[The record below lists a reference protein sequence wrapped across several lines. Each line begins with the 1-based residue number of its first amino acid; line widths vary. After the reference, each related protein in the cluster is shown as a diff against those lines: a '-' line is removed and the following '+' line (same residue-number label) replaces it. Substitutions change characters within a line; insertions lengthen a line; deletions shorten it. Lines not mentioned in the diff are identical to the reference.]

1 MPHFRSEADKFH
13 DFARRLTNQFNKF
26 TANRSHRM
34 KRQIDAKRWWLL
46 ETAADKRF
54 VTKIIRMVEDF
65 EL

>member
-1 MPHFRSEADKFH
+1 
-13 DFARRLTNQFNKF
+13 
-26 TANRSHRM
+26 M